1 MYYFLMFGFGIYLI
15 HLVDFLST
23 KKFKKCQFCN
33 MIFKNKNELDLHL
46 NQNHSNP
53 SSAKQT

>member
-1 MYYFLMFGFGIYLI
+1 MFGFGIYLMQLI
-15 HLVDFLST
+15 DFLST

-33 MIFKNKNELDLHL
+33 KIFKNKNDLDLHI
-46 NQNHSNP
+46 NQNHSNS